1 MGSILHVQYSGT
13 GNGSEVLNSPFA
25 GEFHLVLDFVPTP
38 GNTLMLFTA
47 NPGGSAEALSAFFG
61 SVAGTYS
68 FVGASSLV
76 ITWTVP
82 EEPGTTIDLQS
93 NILNGSTILIEV
105 VGLLNLYPD
114 QHNHSPVSPPT
125 ANPSTTPSGTTAYN
139 SEFWVNMFIYYN
151 PTPGVNFVPVSPT
164 NDYHLLPG
172 AGVSFNTEPGWTASV
187 GSPGYEAVPYSFGI
201 ALTTKFVSSTG
212 VAGGAI
218 SDGHGNAFYWEVCTL
233 TYQCAASIGPT
244 RSCPAGL
251 LTSPTRC
258 SAVLIQRADGLQ
270 FGLSDATVPFIYD
283 GLTYQV
289 VQGADA
295 SNVHQESGTPV
306 GDMEVRTILND
317 ALDYVTSTDVRGK
330 RYNNSWWTLF
340 LIDYMNPGN
349 GIMIMGKYRLSK
361 YSNTDSSQ
369 KFQLKGLLSI
379 LSQATGRTYSSNCD
393 VMRFGDKRCDPGQT
407 IRAALSIS
415 CTVLS
420 CGVVD
425 GLFTVD
431 FSGSTKPAGYF
442 SFGDAT
448 FTSGANNGLEAQ
460 IKTHSVLTPAAWSGV
475 ATYGLGDYST
485 YGGDTWISLRTGNT
499 GNAPGISAGWWQMV
513 VGNPAS
519 VARLGWRTPAP
530 YPVSVGDVATL
541 CFGCDRR
548 KATCQDVPNT
558 ENPSSTNIEN
568 FHGFYLPSPDQI
580 LTVGRLM

>member
-1 MGSILHVQYSGT
+1 VFYADWHTGTISGVTYGGVALSVVPGSTNSFSYNNLESIQYYLPNPPLGAHAVVVNANYGVGIIGISVSLNGTNGSIRNVLYDAEYGNSADPSGGGGAYQFAAQAGDALVTFLAYNGSGT
-13 GNGSEVLNSPFA
+13 
-25 GEFHLVLDFVPTP
+25 
-38 GNTLMLFTA
+38 
-47 NPGGSAEALSAFFG
+47 
-61 SVAGTYS
+61 
-68 FVGASSLV
+68 
-76 ITWTVP
+76 
-82 EEPGTTIDLQS
+82 
-93 NILNGSTILIEV
+93 
-105 VGLLNLYPD
+105 
-114 QHNHSPVSPPT
+114 
-125 ANPSTTPSGTTAYN
+125 
-139 SEFWVNMFIYYN
+139 
-151 PTPGVNFVPVSPT
+151 PTPGVGQTLITENAIGTSYGAASSYMVAASTVELVYSF
-164 NDYHLLPG
+164 LGIPG
-172 AGVSFNTEPGWTASV
+172 TGYIATGVLFEAGVQIS
-187 GSPGYEAVPYSFGI
+187 GI
-201 ALTTKFVSSTG
+201 RK
-212 VAGGAI
+212 
-218 SDGHGNAFYWEVCTL
+218 
-233 TYQCAASIGPT
+233 
-244 RSCPAGL
+244 CPPGL

-317 ALDYVTSTDVRGK
+317 ALDYVTSTDVRGT

-379 LSQATGRTYSSNCD
+379 LSQATGRTYSANCD
-393 VMRFGDKRCDPGQT
+393 VMRFGDKRCDPGRT
-407 IRAALSIS
+407 IRASMSIS

-499 GNAPGISAGWWQMV
+499 GNAPGVLAGWWQMV
-513 VGNPAS
+513 TGNPAT
-519 VARLGWRTPAP
+519 VARIGWRTPAP
-530 YPVSVGDVATL
+530 YSVSVGDVATL